1 MRLKA
6 FDYRYNANNALEG
19 KKIFAVLV
27 TIVFQILTGI
37 FSSVVSFFLEK
48 YIGEII
54 FFDRVIIFIS
64 CMSIV
69 YALFFVSP
77 LSYGYLTIS
86 KKIYRNQKANV
97 GDLFDGFSNY
107 RRVFTLNLLLFV
119 KTFLWTL
126 LFYIPGIIKAYA
138 YSMSNYILDDN
149 PNMRPKDAI
158 AMSVKLMKGNKF
170 RLFCLHFSFI
180 GWIFLSI
187 LTCGILIFYV
197 TPYIQVAQAAFYD
210 DLIQN
215 QTTPELE

>member
-1 MRLKA
+1 
-6 FDYRYNANNALEG
+6 
-19 KKIFAVLV
+19 
-27 TIVFQILTGI
+27 
-37 FSSVVSFFLEK
+37 
-48 YIGEII
+48 
-54 FFDRVIIFIS
+54 
-64 CMSIV
+64 
-69 YALFFVSP
+69 
-77 LSYGYLTIS
+77 
-86 KKIYRNQKANV
+86 
-97 GDLFDGFSNY
+97 
-107 RRVFTLNLLLFV
+107 
-119 KTFLWTL
+119 
-126 LFYIPGIIKAYA
+126 
-138 YSMSNYILDDN
+138 MSNYILDDN